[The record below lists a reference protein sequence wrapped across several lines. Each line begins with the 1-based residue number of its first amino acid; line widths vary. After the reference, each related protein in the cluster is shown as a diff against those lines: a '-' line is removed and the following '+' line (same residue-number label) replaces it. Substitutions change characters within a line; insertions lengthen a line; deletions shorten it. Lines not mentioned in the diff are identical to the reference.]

1 MTAIA
6 LAVFV
11 VMLYLIFRKDK
22 YKNNQSKRA
31 VEQKQNFKEGDFLN
45 IADIVVLSIIVV
57 AIVFAVRRIIKKG
70 GSCDCGSTSCPH
82 SNNYN
87 KQ

>member
-1 MTAIA
+1 M
-6 LAVFV
+6 
-11 VMLYLIFRKDK
+11 
-22 YKNNQSKRA
+22 
-31 VEQKQNFKEGDFLN
+31 N
-45 IADIVVLSIIVV
+45 IADIVVLSIIVI
-57 AIVFAVRRIIKKG
+57 AIVFAVRRMIKKG

>member
-1 MTAIA
+1 M
-6 LAVFV
+6 
-11 VMLYLIFRKDK
+11 
-22 YKNNQSKRA
+22 
-31 VEQKQNFKEGDFLN
+31 N

-70 GSCDCGSTSCPH
+70 GSCDCGSSSCPH
-82 SNNYN
+82 SNSYN